1 MATKYLDSIA
11 ESQSKS
17 KQCLDMAKGLQIARG
32 TLKLLEQTD
41 DGYYFHP
48 AKPEQLLDTKDP
60 ARLYAQQVSVL
71 MEGLLEICTASKA
84 SLPSDA
90 NAIFAIAEAY
100 ISAYPYETIKF
111 MHAYAQKSKSRLSA
125 TESRIYEATL
135 SREDSLVS
143 RMPSKI
149 ARLAACDVY
158 SEQLLDEIIK
168 KEFSQFS

>member
-1 MATKYLDSIA
+1 MAAKYLDSIA
-11 ESQSKS
+11 ESQKKS

-32 TLKLLEQTD
+32 TIRLLERTD

-71 MEGLLEICTASKA
+71 LEGLFQICNASKA
-84 SLPSDA
+84 SLPNDA
-90 NAIFAIAEAY
+90 NAIFAIAEEY
-100 ISAYPYETIKF
+100 IRAYPYETIKF
-111 MHAYAQKSKSRLSA
+111 MHAYAQKSRSLLSS
-125 TESRIYEATL
+125 TESRIYEAAL
-135 SREDSLVS
+135 SREDSLVL
-143 RMPSKI
+143 RLPSKI

-168 KEFSQFS
+168 KKFSQFY

>member
-1 MATKYLDSIA
+1 MATRYTDSIA
-11 ESQSKS
+11 ESQNKS

-32 TLKLLEQTD
+32 TIRLLEQTD

-71 MEGLLEICTASKA
+71 MDGLLEICRASKMA
-84 SLPSDA
+84 LPSDA
-90 NAIFAIAEAY
+90 DAIVAIAEE
-100 ISAYPYETIKF
+100 SARAFPYETIKF
-111 MHAYAQKSKSRLSA
+111 MHMYAQKNKSRLSVA
-125 TESRIYEATL
+125 ESRIYETAL
-135 SREDSLVS
+135 SREDSLAS
-143 RMPSKI
+143 QIPNKI

-168 KEFSQFS
+168 KKFNQFS